1 MDKELSYEQL
11 RYYYDTTVGLYCI
24 DQNPDD
30 VENSKVPYS
39 VCFEEKITIM
49 VRKIL
54 KKILSP
60 VVREM
65 VKQELKS
72 LEETISRQVVSTV
85 ANVVS
90 SATIENFDSDN

>member
-1 MDKELSYEQL
+1 MDLEWIRENAFQL
-11 RYYYDTTVGLYCI
+11 EPI
-24 DQNPDD
+24 DP
-30 VENSKVPYS
+30 NSKVPYS